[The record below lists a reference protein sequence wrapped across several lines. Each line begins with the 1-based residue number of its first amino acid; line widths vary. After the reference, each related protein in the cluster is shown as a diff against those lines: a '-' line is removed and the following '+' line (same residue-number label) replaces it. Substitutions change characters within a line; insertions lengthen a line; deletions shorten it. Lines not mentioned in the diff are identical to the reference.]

1 MLLKFAPYRDS
12 VLTRLLKNSIGGDSK
27 VFFPFVVF
35 YFFQTFLIAT
45 ISPSVSSKL
54 QTKSTLRFAQRAK
67 NIESKAIIN
76 EDSEA
81 AQVLLKEEIQ
91 RLKTLNDDLGRQLLI
106 KDAETQSLMKKNPS
120 LIPLTEKECNYISD
134 SINVE
139 DVMDLRASESEAGII
154 QDEEMKID
162 PEENKNEITTYLPD
176 SINNSQFYE
185 ERIKQLQKL
194 LHSDRQIRVTQEEYF
209 EKVMH
214 TQTYQIQQ

>member
-1 MLLKFAPYRDS
+1 
-12 VLTRLLKNSIGGDSK
+12 
-27 VFFPFVVF
+27 
-35 YFFQTFLIAT
+35 
-45 ISPSVSSKL
+45 
-54 QTKSTLRFAQRAK
+54 
-67 NIESKAIIN
+67 
-76 EDSEA
+76 
-81 AQVLLKEEIQ
+81 
-91 RLKTLNDDLGRQLLI
+91 
-106 KDAETQSLMKKNPS
+106 MKKNPS

-162 PEENKNEITTYLPD
+162 PEENKNEITTHLPD

-185 ERIKQLQKL
+185 ERMKQLQKL
-194 LHSDRQIRVTQEEYF
+194 LHNDRQIRVTQEEYF